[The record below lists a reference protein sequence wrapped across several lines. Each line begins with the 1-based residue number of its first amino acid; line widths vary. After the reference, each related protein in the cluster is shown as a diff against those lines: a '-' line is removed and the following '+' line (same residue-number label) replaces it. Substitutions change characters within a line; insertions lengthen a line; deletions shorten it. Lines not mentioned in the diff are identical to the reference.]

1 MGEVWIV
8 VNNALHFQAIKQ
20 GRIYALR
27 YELCDDME
35 RAQDKTDHKPGR
47 AMWDFFSPIAVFASA
62 KTGRSNE
69 LVPVAIQMDYKPGR
83 LELTLTQINQDRC
96 FKPRSASL
104 LYTGAYHMMVYK
116 KYAKHNKMKV

>member
-1 MGEVWIV
+1 M
-8 VNNALHFQAIKQ
+8 KQ

-35 RAQDKTDHKPGR
+35 RAQDKTDRDPRR

-62 KTGRSNE
+62 KRGRSNE

-83 LELTLTQINQDRC
+83 LELIHTQKN
-96 FKPRSASL
+96 
-104 LYTGAYHMMVYK
+104 
-116 KYAKHNKMKV
+116 